1 MTVDEVKIWINRAH
15 KIDEL
20 IRLDKK
26 KLEELEELS
35 TTIPSIQTSEKVQ
48 TSKNLEPPYIGDLI
62 KKDEV
67 RRKLNH
73 RIVERYNIK
82 NEIDKVINAIRDNE
96 IIQVLDYRYLQFLK
110 FRDIASLMYMGLGS
124 VHRLHNKGLLEVK
137 KILEQME
144 QEGVL

>member
-1 MTVDEVKIWINRAH
+1 MTVDEVKNWLNRAH

-48 TSKNLEPPYIGDLI
+48 TSKNLEPPYMGELI

-67 RRKLNH
+67 RRKLNL
-73 RIVERYNIK
+73 RIVERYNTK
-82 NEIDKVINAIRDNE
+82 NEIDEVINSIIDNE
-96 IIQVLDYRYLQFLK
+96 VIQVLDYRYLQFLQW
-110 FRDIASLMYMGLGS
+110 RAIAKLMRISTGKALSL
-124 VHRLHNKGLLEVK
+124 HRKGLEMLSK
-137 KILEQME
+137 KINTK
-144 QEGVL
+144 

>member
-1 MTVDEVKIWINRAH
+1 MTVDEVKNWLNRAY

-20 IRLDKK
+20 IKLDKK

-48 TSKNLEPPYIGDLI
+48 ASKNLEPPYIGDLI

-67 RRKLNH
+67 RRKLNL

-82 NEIDKVINAIRDNE
+82 NEIDEVINSIRDNE
-96 IIQVLDYRYLQFLK
+96 VIQVLDYRYLQFLK